1 MSRAKTVLLIVGI
14 CTALV
19 GLMALPFP
27 VTSPKVFTQT
37 VFNAVAATGAFIR
50 PGIILIVVGLG
61 CLAVAALLPSDR
73 D

>member
-37 VFNAVAATGAFIR
+37 VFNAVAATGAFVR